1 MHKANSCLLFT
12 TRLCENSRSEAQRC
26 YLTLVPAKLWNFPI
40 TARIVF
46 SPPAVPMPVKEK
58 LLDERQR
65 SWLRPNTWSWELMLG
80 IRKTRKGNTLKS
92 QPLQH
97 AIRMTVLYYSS
108 CATWNGV
115 PPPPPP
121 LITQEM
127 QASFQIQTWSCHHCA
142 VSVLGSC
149 STQGRLPK
157 SKGKLIRVNI
167 KQGERSAA
175 ARGFCTPLNQ
185 VLTCKAFTGPF
196 PSRTPAL

>member
-65 SWLRPNTWSWELMLG
+65 SWLRPNTRSWELMLG
-80 IRKTRKGNTLKS
+80 IRKTCKGNTLKS
-92 QPLQH
+92 QPLQR

-108 CATWNGV
+108 YATWNGGFFPPLWLPKKCKLPFRYKPGAATTVLYRCLVPV
-115 PPPPPP
+115 PP
-121 LITQEM
+121 
-127 QASFQIQTWSCHHCA
+127 
-142 VSVLGSC
+142 
-149 STQGRLPK
+149 
-157 SKGKLIRVNI
+157 KGDCQNPRESWYGVNI

-196 PSRTPAL
+196 PSQTPAL

>member
-1 MHKANSCLLFT
+1 
-12 TRLCENSRSEAQRC
+12 
-26 YLTLVPAKLWNFPI
+26 
-40 TARIVF
+40 
-46 SPPAVPMPVKEK
+46 MPVKEK

-115 PPPPPP
+115 PPPHHP

>member
-115 PPPPPP
+115 PPPPFDYPRNASFLSDTNLELPP
-121 LITQEM
+121 LCCIC
-127 QASFQIQTWSCHHCA
+127 AWFLFHPRAIAKIQ
-142 VSVLGSC
+142 
-149 STQGRLPK
+149 
-157 SKGKLIRVNI
+157 GK
-167 KQGERSAA
+167 AD
-175 ARGFCTPLNQ
+175 
-185 VLTCKAFTGPF
+185 TG
-196 PSRTPAL
+196 